1 MNYLDTKIPIVLF
14 QHCLNSELYVDK
26 SLFIRQVSKS
36 IRTGNRYICLTRPR
50 RFGKTVNAGMLGAY
64 FTKGYDTHSQ
74 FDSLA
79 IARSDSY
86 EKHLNQYHV
95 IYIDCS
101 RMPDFCSS
109 YEQYLKSV
117 IGRLKEDLMEAY
129 PGLRGREYDTVSGML
144 LDSADS
150 FIFILDKWD
159 FVFYQKFMSE
169 DDRQAYLLFLKNLLK
184 DQPYADLA
192 YMTGVLPVA
201 KYSSGSA
208 LNMFEEYNFTN
219 DNVFDSYFG
228 FQEDE
233 VRELCRQHPSVP
245 YEEMKAWYDGY
256 YTSDGKSLFNPRS
269 VINALMRGR
278 CLNYWTET
286 GPMNEIADCIEHN
299 VDEVREDIV
308 KLVAG
313 IPVSA
318 RLKGYSA
325 AEQRLNT
332 RDEILSAMAVY
343 GFLSYYDGELKIPN
357 RELMEK
363 YQEILER
370 ESFGGIR
377 EIVESSREMLK
388 ATLACE
394 EEKVAEILE
403 KVHDREIPFLQYH
416 DENSLSCVITLCYIY
431 ARNEYEMIRE
441 AKSGKGFCDY
451 LFLPVKPGR
460 PAIIL
465 ELKKGRSCEE
475 ALNQI
480 KKRGYMQRAEKYGS
494 ILLVG
499 ISYDEKKHHSCRI
512 EEWRADSQKRGQL

>member
-1 MNYLDTKIPIVLF
+1 MNYLDTKVPIVLF

-26 SLFIRQVSKS
+26 SLFIRQVSKN

-50 RFGKTVNAGMLGAY
+50 RFGKTVNAGMLGAC

-79 IARSDSY
+79 IAQSDSY

-117 IGRLKEDLMEAY
+117 IARLKEDLLEAY
-129 PGLRGREYDTVSGML
+129 PGL
-144 LDSADS
+144 
-150 FIFILDKWD
+150 
-159 FVFYQKFMSE
+159 
-169 DDRQAYLLFLKNLLK
+169 
-184 DQPYADLA
+184 
-192 YMTGVLPVA
+192 
-201 KYSSGSA
+201 
-208 LNMFEEYNFTN
+208 
-219 DNVFDSYFG
+219 
-228 FQEDE
+228 
-233 VRELCRQHPSVP
+233 
-245 YEEMKAWYDGY
+245 
-256 YTSDGKSLFNPRS
+256 
-269 VINALMRGR
+269 RGR

-377 EIVESSREMLK
+377 EIVESSRE
-388 ATLACE
+388 
-394 EEKVAEILE
+394 
-403 KVHDREIPFLQYH
+403 R
-416 DENSLSCVITLCYIY
+416 
-431 ARNEYEMIRE
+431 
-441 AKSGKGFCDY
+441 
-451 LFLPVKPGR
+451 
-460 PAIIL
+460 
-465 ELKKGRSCEE
+465 
-475 ALNQI
+475 
-480 KKRGYMQRAEKYGS
+480 
-494 ILLVG
+494 LL
-499 ISYDEKKHHSCRI
+499 
-512 EEWRADSQKRGQL
+512 